1 MKKNFYNADFVRLC
15 ISLVP
20 VRLRKGLLRVMITCF
35 AETIKELHQDFTKWR
50 EDFFYKSVKESTI
63 ADLERILNLL
73 YDPMKE
79 RIRITNGENIIR
91 HVLLYKREY
100 YEKGLITPCITP
112 VIIHKKS
119 TGLEGTGIDFYIQ
132 VPKDIY
138 NSYTLNEGFRK
149 EFDEKVNAYKPAG
162 KRYKVVEYETA

>member
-20 VRLRKGLLRVMITCF
+20 VRLRKGLLKIFITCF
-35 AETIKELHQDFTKWR
+35 SEMIKEIHKDFTDWR

-63 ADLERILNLL
+63 TDLEVILNRL
-73 YDPMKE
+73 YDPQKE
-79 RIRITNGENIIR
+79 RIRIINGENIID

-100 YEKGLITPCITP
+100 YERGLIAPLTTP
-112 VIIHKKS
+112 VIIHKRL
-119 TGLEGTGIDFYIQ
+119 TGLNGTGIDFYIQ

-138 NSYTLNEGFRK
+138 TSYTLNEGFKK

-162 KRYKVVEYETA
+162 KTYKVVKNNG